1 MDNDFILVLD
11 LGGPEA
17 IEMARK
23 LRNQRYYTEIMS
35 RTANL
40 ELFRRKSPRGI
51 LVVGGE
57 GTEHPFPGGVLE
69 LGVPVLALGSA
80 ARMMLEACGAQS
92 EGVLL
97 KDQAT
102 QITFQSCPLF
112 DTLTESDRYLARV
125 DGFALPAG
133 FESIATTLEGFSPAF
148 ANLERN
154 LYGLQFYAES
164 NDPDGGVI
172 LSNFAEKICGCTP
185 IWTLQGYIE
194 EETRFIRERIGD
206 GRALMAISG
215 GVDSATCAMLMRK
228 AIGSRL
234 ECVFIDNGL
243 LREGEAELVLNT
255 YEYDLGLPLIHI
267 DARERF
273 LKRLRGVTD
282 PVEKHRVV
290 YDEYMDIMRQ
300 VSAQHP
306 EAAFFVQGTIY
317 SDLLVGGSSDEVYA
331 RRFDAGKSLEPI
343 RMLFKDEVRRL
354 AEALGL
360 PPALVNRQ
368 PFPAP
373 GLAIR
378 CLGEVTEERLKLLR
392 LADAILREEVQ
403 AAGQD
408 KRLAQYFALLGNDRT
423 LGRRDGGY
431 VYEYVCMIRAV
442 SEQGITAYSVG
453 RLPYDLLDRVAGRIV
468 AEVPGINRVTYDV
481 TAGYNTAVEWE

>member
-35 RTANL
+35 RGADI
-40 ELFRRKSPRGI
+40 ELFRRKAPRGI

-57 GTEHPFPGGVLE
+57 GSAGRFPGAVLD
-69 LGVPVLALGSA
+69 LGVPVLSLGSA
-80 ARMMLEACGAQS
+80 ARMMIEACGARS
-92 EGVLL
+92 EGILL
-97 KDQAT
+97 KDQAS
-102 QITFQSCPLF
+102 QITFMSCPLF
-112 DTLTESDRYLARV
+112 DTLSESDRYFARV

-185 IWTLQGYIE
+185 IWTLEDYID
-194 EETRFIRERIGD
+194 EETRFIRERVGD

-215 GVDSATCAMLMRK
+215 GVDSSTCAMLMRK

-243 LREGEAELVLNT
+243 LREGETELVLNT
-255 YEYDLGLPLIHI
+255 FEYDLGLPLIHI

-273 LKRLRGVTD
+273 LNRLKGVTD
-282 PVEKHRVV
+282 PVEKHRAV
-290 YDEYMDIMRQ
+290 YDEYMTVMGE

-306 EAAFFVQGTIY
+306 EADFFVQGTIY
-317 SDLLVGGSSDEVYA
+317 SDLLIGGSSDEVYA
-331 RRFDAGKSLEPI
+331 RRFDAGKALEPI

-354 AEALGL
+354 AELLGL
-360 PPALVNRQ
+360 PQALVNRQ

-378 CLGEVTEERLKLLR
+378 CIGEVTAERLALLR
-392 LADAILREEVQ
+392 RADAIMREEVQ
-403 AAGQD
+403 ASGQD
-408 KRLAQYFALLGNDRT
+408 KRLTQYFVVLGASRT
-423 LGRRDGGY
+423 LGRRNDAY
-431 VYEYVCMIRAV
+431 AYEYVCTLRAV
-442 SEQGITAYSVG
+442 SEQNTTSYSVG
-453 RLPYDLLDRVAGRIV
+453 KLPYDLLDRVASRII
-468 AEVPGINRVTYDV
+468 EEIPGINRVTYDIS
-481 TAGYNTAVEWE
+481 ACDHSAIEWE